1 MRRNSTRALN
11 LAHLVG
17 PAIRASE
24 DDDQDDKVKGRRAED
39 EDDKDN
45 ERDDK
50 PGSRRARR
58 AEDEDDKDKDKPQ
71 GRTKSRRAKSRAAE
85 DDEQDE
91 KPSGRR
97 ASRAEDEDDE
107 GEGDPKGR
115 RTAAEEDEDDEER
128 SEDDD
133 RKDDEDDANPK
144 TRAARRRE
152 RERCQ
157 AIVGS
162 KHAKGRAA
170 AAAHL
175 AFGTSMTA
183 GAAIG
188 LLKTLPGGESA
199 EGGALGARMQS
210 YGGHR
215 PAASAPPA
223 PSGRQAVTNSWD
235 AAATRAG
242 IRKR

>member
-1 MRRNSTRALN
+1 MRRNSTRALQ

-24 DDDQDDKVKGRRAED
+24 DDEQDDKARRAED
-39 EDDKDN
+39 DEND
-45 ERDDK
+45 RDDK
-50 PGSRRARR
+50 PGSGRARRADDDKDKDEEKPQGRSKSRRAKSRASEDEDEQEDKPSGRRARR
-58 AEDEDDKDKDKPQ
+58 AEDE
-71 GRTKSRRAKSRAAE
+71 E
-85 DDEQDE
+85 DDE
-91 KPSGRR
+91 
-97 ASRAEDEDDE
+97 A
-107 GEGDPKGR
+107 DPKGR
-115 RTAAEEDEDDEER
+115 RTAAEEEEDDERGE
-128 SEDDD
+128 EEE
-133 RKDDEDDANPK
+133 RKDDEDDADPK

-157 AIVGS
+157 AIIGS

-175 AFGTSMTA
+175 AFGTGMSA
-183 GAAIG
+183 RAAIG

-199 EGGALGARMQS
+199 EGSDLGARMQS

-223 PSGRQAVTNSWD
+223 PSGRQAVSNSWD
-235 AAATRAG
+235 AAAARAG
-242 IRKR
+242 IRKS